1 MKRELRLGILGIVL
15 AGLMIWGYQFVKG
28 KNIFKNVITI
38 QTVIDDVTGLAISS
52 PVKINGF
59 KIGTVNN
66 ITLNPEDVNS
76 MVISMEVDGDIKFPK
91 STVASVIS
99 GQLVGG
105 KEVVLNFVDLC
116 DGSDCLKEGDMIKS
130 RNIGFL
136 ESIVGEENMENYSEG
151 IKETVGSVM
160 DTLNATLMDE
170 NSNSPINKSF
180 RNLELTMDN
189 LASTTSSI
197 NSLFRRSQ
205 AELSATISNLATIT
219 ETMATSDAQIRSML
233 TNMDLI
239 TLQLKD
245 ANLGATV
252 GNANKAI
259 DTATGML
266 TDVSG
271 TLEEANKTFANLND
285 LLIKVDQGDGS
296 MAKLMNDKE
305 LYDNMATTSR
315 NLSLLLQDL
324 RLNPKRYVNVSVFG
338 KKAKKYTVPEDDP
351 AYRNEDLDN

>member
-15 AGLMIWGYQFVKG
+15 AGLMIWAYQFVKG
-28 KNIFKNVITI
+28 KNIFKKIITI

-59 KIGTVNN
+59 KIGNVNN
-66 ITLNPEDVNS
+66 IVLNPEDINS
-76 MVISMEVDGDIKFPK
+76 MLITMEVDGNIKFPK
-91 STVASVIS
+91 STTASIVS

-105 KEVVLNFVDLC
+105 KEVVLDFENLC
-116 DGSDCLKEGDMIKS
+116 SGTDCLQDGDYIKAK
-130 RNIGFL
+130 NIGFL
-136 ESIVGEENMENYSEG
+136 ESLVGEENLENYSAG
-151 IKETVGSVM
+151 LKESVGAVM

-170 NSNSPINKSF
+170 DSNSPINKSF
-180 RNLELTMDN
+180 RSLEITMDN

-205 AELSATISNLATIT
+205 AELSSTISNLATIT

-239 TLQLKD
+239 TKQLKD
-245 ANLGATV
+245 ADLGATV

-271 TLEEANKTFANLND
+271 TLEEANKTFSNLND
-285 LLIKVDQGDGS
+285 LLVKADKGEGS

-305 LYDNMATTSR
+305 LYDNLAATSK
-315 NLSLLLQDL
+315 NMSLLLQDL

-338 KKAKKYTVPEDDP
+338 KKAKSYTVPEDDP
-351 AYRNEDLDN
+351 AYRNEELEN

>member
-15 AGLMIWGYQFVKG
+15 AAFMIWAYQFVKG
-28 KNIFKNVITI
+28 KNIFKKIITI

-59 KIGTVNN
+59 KIGNVNN
-66 ITLNPEDVNS
+66 IVLNPEDINS
-76 MVISMEVDGDIKFPK
+76 MLISMEVDGNIKFPK
-91 STVASVIS
+91 STIASIVS

-105 KEVVLNFVDLC
+105 KEVVLDFENLC
-116 DGSDCLKEGDMIKS
+116 SGSDCLQEGDFIKAK
-130 RNIGFL
+130 NIGFL
-136 ESIVGEENMENYSEG
+136 ESLVGEENLDNYSDG
-151 IKETVGSVM
+151 LKESVGAVM
-160 DTLNATLMDE
+160 DTLNASLMDE
-170 NSNSPINKSF
+170 NSNSPINQSF
-180 RNLELTMDN
+180 RSLELTMDN

-205 AELSATISNLATIT
+205 AELSSTISNLATIT

-233 TNMDLI
+233 TNMEMI
-239 TLQLKD
+239 TKQLKD
-245 ANLGATV
+245 ADLGSTV

-271 TLEEANKTFANLND
+271 TLEQANKTFSNLND
-285 LLIKVDQGDGS
+285 LLLKVDKGDGS

-305 LYDNMATTSR
+305 LYENLAATSKNM
-315 NLSLLLQDL
+315 SLLLQDL

-338 KKAKKYTVPEDDP
+338 KKAKGYTVPKNDP
-351 AYRNEDLDN
+351 AYRNEELEN